1 MLHWKIL
8 NRRTNKLSI
17 EDIKK
22 LRESTGA
29 GMMDAK
35 AALEE
40 AGGDFEKA
48 VTVLRKKGLA
58 KAAKK
63 SDRTAAEG
71 VIESYLHGGKIG
83 VLVEVNCETDF
94 VARTDDFKDFCRD
107 VAMHIAAS
115 NPAFLNPEEIP
126 SKDLDKEK
134 AIIKEEVSASGKPA
148 EHADKI
154 IEGKLSKWYQE
165 VCLLNQP
172 FVKDPEQTIEQLR
185 QALVAKLG
193 ENIVIRRFAR
203 LEVGGSID

>member
-1 MLHWKIL
+1 M
-8 NRRTNKLSI
+8 SI

-29 GMMDAK
+29 GMMYAK
-35 AALEE
+35 SALEE
-40 AGGDFEKA
+40 AGGDFDKA

-63 SDRTAAEG
+63 AERNAAAG
-71 VIESYLHGGKIG
+71 VIESYVHGGKIG

-94 VARTDDFKDFCRD
+94 VARTDDFKEFCRD
-107 VAMHIAAS
+107 VAMHIAAT
-115 NPAFLNPEEIP
+115 NPTYLSSDEIP
-126 SKDLDKEK
+126 AKELEKEK
-134 AIIKEEVSASGKPA
+134 GVIKEEVAASGKPA

-154 IEGKLSKWYQE
+154 IEGKLSKWYEE
-165 VCLLNQP
+165 VCLLNQS
-172 FVKDPEQTIEQLR
+172 FVKDPDQTIEQLR

-203 LEVGGSID
+203 LEVGGESS